1 MRKILNLTLIEIY
14 AVLLDP
20 SKASSQV
27 AQLPVASV
35 LGNLTSR
42 LKGDHQAP
50 GTFFPVC
57 LLFVPK
63 DCRRPC
69 FLFDPNFIHRKL
81 KFPTCNKF
89 DGIGKNPVFGKT
101 SKAKGRKGNIVK
113 KLNEKA
119 MFLKKSLNEFLTN
132 TMLMMNLK
140 LVCVIMPVRSFV
152 VTAQCY
158 KCD

>member
-1 MRKILNLTLIEIY
+1 MLSFWIQ
-14 AVLLDP
+14 VL
-20 SKASSQV
+20 ASSQV

-42 LKGDHQAP
+42 LKGEHQARHIFAAC
-50 GTFFPVC
+50 TFFPVC

-101 SKAKGRKGNIVK
+101 SKAKGRKGNI
-113 KLNEKA
+113 EK
-119 MFLKKSLNEFLTN
+119 N
-132 TMLMMNLK
+132 
-140 LVCVIMPVRSFV
+140 
-152 VTAQCY
+152 
-158 KCD
+158 